1 MNKNIFAVKIVE
13 TLSRVIVIEAE
24 NEQDAMDTAK
34 EMYDTAQII
43 LDYDDFS
50 DSEIYTLEI
59 FDETNNRLTRQ
70 EIENMYGD
78 IIPSLSLSQNE
89 TV

>member
-1 MNKNIFAVKIVE
+1 
-13 TLSRVIVIEAE
+13 
-24 NEQDAMDTAK
+24 
-34 EMYDTAQII
+34 MYDTAQII

-70 EIENMYGD
+70 EIQNMYGD